1 MHYTQ
6 FDEIHVPRK
15 WPAIK
20 NWSQDLVQK
29 RQDLEMAREQFGLVM
44 VIEEDENNEE
54 NENQKLRQVR
64 YH

>member
-1 MHYTQ
+1 M
-6 FDEIHVPRK
+6 DVPRK

-20 NWSQDLVQK
+20 NWSQDFIEE
-29 RQDLEMAREQFGLVM
+29 RQEKEMDAQQFGLVM
-44 VIEEDENNEE
+44 VIEEDENNQE

>member
-6 FDEIHVPRK
+6 FDEMHVPRK

-20 NWSQDLVQK
+20 HWSQRLVEQ
-29 RQDLEMAREQFGLVM
+29 RQDIEMAKEEFGLVI
-44 VIEEDENNEE
+44 VIEEDEDNEE

>member
-6 FDEIHVPRK
+6 FEEMDVPRK

-20 NWSQDLVQK
+20 NW
-29 RQDLEMAREQFGLVM
+29 RQDFIEERQEKEMDAQQFGLVM
-44 VIEEDENNEE
+44 VIEEDENNQE